1 MTDRPNNQ
9 DAEVAGSGHPSEDE
23 LSAYLNA
30 DIADLDDLQR
40 LQAHLETC
48 ASCRE
53 HLAEL
58 RAVVW
63 LLRGVEN
70 PVPSRSFRLDPSMV
84 GAPVARIDP
93 WIVRIQP
100 ALRRLTA
107 IAAVLLVMLVV
118 ADGLVHQNSGE
129 GGVRSVSGSSSTS
142 QTTSGSSAVLS
153 AAAAQTESTSAGA
166 GVQQSVSSPAAVA
179 AATAASAADTT
190 AKTSDAGTAAA
201 AATSAAAPV
210 AQPAATGQPQP
221 EPSPT
226 SEPVKHTGTS
236 YWRLIELAVGV
247 VVIWLLFST
256 VALPRLV
263 RQREP

>member
-9 DAEVAGSGHPSEDE
+9 DADVAGSVHPSEDE

-63 LLRGVEN
+63 LLRGVGN

-107 IAAVLLVMLVV
+107 IAAVFLLFLVV
-118 ADGLVHQNSGE
+118 ADVLAHQNANQG
-129 GGVRSVSGSSSTS
+129 SVSSSAAIPAATSASGSTSAMSVAAPSISESSSA
-142 QTTSGSSAVLS
+142 GSAAQPAASTP
-153 AAAAQTESTSAGA
+153 AAAAGMASDAA
-166 GVQQSVSSPAAVA
+166 KAVQPGTP
-179 AATAASAADTT
+179 AATAATPAVTSGALPPAPPTPSAITN
-190 AKTSDAGTAAA
+190 S
-201 AATSAAAPV
+201 
-210 AQPAATGQPQP
+210 
-221 EPSPT
+221 
-226 SEPVKHTGTS
+226 GTS
-236 YWRLIELAVGV
+236 YWRLVELAAGV
-247 VVIWLLFST
+247 VVIWLLFLT
-256 VALPRLV
+256 VALPRLM
-263 RQREP
+263 RQRE